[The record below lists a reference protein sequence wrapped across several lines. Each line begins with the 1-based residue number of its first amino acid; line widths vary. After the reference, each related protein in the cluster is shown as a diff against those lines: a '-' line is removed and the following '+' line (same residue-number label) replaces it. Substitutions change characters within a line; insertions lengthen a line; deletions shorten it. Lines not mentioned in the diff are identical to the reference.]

1 MGSLSLLLAD
11 PIYIDANILI
21 YSVERVGPYAVQLAA
36 FWRWV
41 EAQRLAVLTSELTAL
56 ETLVGPMKAGDLA
69 LEARFRL
76 ALYSSPELKLHPVTR
91 SILERAAGLRAAYGG
106 LKTPDAIHAATALE
120 AGVSSFITNDV
131 AFQRIAGLQVVTPG
145 DLTAP

>member
-1 MGSLSLLLAD
+1 VGSLSERLAD

-21 YSVERVGPYAVQLAA
+21 YSVERVMPYATPLAT

-41 EAQRLAVLTSELTAL
+41 EAQRLVVLTSELTVL

-69 LEARFRL
+69 LEARFRR
-76 ALYSSPELKLHPVTR
+76 ALFSSSELTVLPVTR
-91 SILERAAGLRAAYGG
+91 SILERAARLRADYSG

-120 AGVSSFITNDV
+120 TGVATFITNDTS
-131 AFQRIAGLQVVTPG
+131 FQRIAGLKMVTPR